1 MMKGHLGQLKTG
13 SSVLSTPKIKG
24 SRQHN
29 KTVGEVSPALH
40 KSCTGRVAQVED
52 QMECL
57 HGPSQGWL
65 ILEVNC
71 VKRLDVVIVNWT
83 TDTFQK
89 CPSGAK
95 MQVTE

>member
-1 MMKGHLGQLKTG
+1 M
-13 SSVLSTPKIKG
+13 
-24 SRQHN
+24 
-29 KTVGEVSPALH
+29 H
-40 KSCTGRVAQVED
+40 KSCTGVAQVED

-71 VKRLDVVIVNWT
+71 VKRLDVVIVYWT

-95 MQVTE
+95 MQVTEQLNFLHIAFLLVRTQAKFQCSHE